1 MGHTL
6 LMHGLLPQ
14 DLEGWLQALR
24 STGQVSSWSYGMF
37 VKIRGSSAGWAKGVK
52 LQDKNLYPD
61 YTPFSLEISSIDR
74 GGSNLVRTIQVWRRL
89 ELVVS
94 TYGQKSMDARAHH
107 AQGLQTDVCIRADSI
122 HKYPCPTRSGGYIYT
137 TDDTCHSYTNAP
149 AAQTHEGSLK

>member
-1 MGHTL
+1 M

-24 STGQVSSWSYGMF
+24 SPDYMSSWSYGMF

-52 LQDKNLYPD
+52 LQDKNLHAD
-61 YTPFSLEISSIDR
+61 CTPFSLQISLIDR
-74 GGSNLVRTIQVWRRL
+74 EGSNLVRTIQVWRRL
-89 ELVVS
+89 ELVAS